1 MDWTDPHVTC
11 RDVPSFLVINL
22 PIDRARPS
30 LLSPNVTVA
39 HRAHLPVLLICT
51 ADDDEI
57 VVPKEALAWA
67 LHLTDEI
74 VPAASIRRG
83 LNAVGRLFDFTS
95 SIGHHRIEQD
105 GFIDVAV
112 YEYLRARLETPPDLQ
127 SRSFKYWHP
136 VGYNTVIG
144 EFRDI
149 VDFARFCREYAGE
162 SSIIGSAF
170 RKSRKVWEL
179 VNCNISAD
187 DLLSHLRAQRL
198 RWSALTGGD
207 RPVVARGIRRIAG
220 NRSFARSTYDTSLS
234 MAEVDAIIDLE
245 RNVAFKALWILLAYA
260 GPRISEALNLWRC
273 DVLDSSYARRLF
285 NADVVGPVIV
295 FADPRESTYLG
306 SFGRGLPS
314 KTREEHLRRTFG
326 LKPRPSLTDKR
337 RAGWKGMS
345 VFEPQRMLTHG
356 TWTCHARA
364 SEFAD
369 LVTRLHDIHLAAKT
383 DLKHPYLF
391 ISVKNIQ
398 YLGEPLKMGNV
409 EKAFSRA
416 CKRAAIEPHSPGAS
430 LHGLRHYY
438 RWYATNILKLGE
450 DIIQV
455 MLRHRSPLSQRVYG
469 KRTSDLFEA
478 MNALVYPGRVA
489 Q

>member
-1 MDWTDPHVTC
+1 MDSTDQLAPH
-11 RDVPSFLVINL
+11 RDLPSFLVIDL

-30 LLSPNVTVA
+30 LLLSNGGTAQRV
-39 HRAHLPVLLICT
+39 HLPVLVICI
-51 ADDDEI
+51 ADADEI
-57 VVPKEALAWA
+57 VVPNEALAWA
-67 LHLTDEI
+67 LYLTDEV
-74 VPAASIRRG
+74 VPTASIRRR

-95 SIGHHRIEQD
+95 SIGHHRIAQD
-105 GFIDVAV
+105 GFMDVAV
-112 YEYLRARLETPPDLQ
+112 YEYLRARLENPSDPQ
-127 SRSFKYWHP
+127 SRLFKYWHA
-136 VGYNTVIG
+136 VGYETVIG

-149 VDFARFCREYAGE
+149 VDFARFCREYSGE
-162 SSIIGSAF
+162 ASIIGAAF
-170 RKSRKVWEL
+170 RNSRKVWEQ
-179 VNCNISAD
+179 VKCSISAD

-198 RWSALTGGD
+198 RWSTLIGGD
-207 RPVVARGIRRIAG
+207 RPAVAEGLRRIAG
-220 NRSFARSTYDTSLS
+220 NRSFARSNYDTSLS
-234 MAEVDAIIDLE
+234 VEEVDAIIDRE
-245 RNVAFKALWILLAYA
+245 QNVAFKALWILLAYA

-285 NADVVGPVIV
+285 NADVAGPVIV

-314 KTREEHLRRTFG
+314 QTREEHLRRTFG
-326 LKPRPSLTDKR
+326 LKPRPSLSDKR

-345 VFEPQRMLTHG
+345 VFEPQQMLTHG
-356 TWTCHARA
+356 TWTCSARA

-391 ISVKNIQ
+391 INAKNIQ

-450 DIIQV
+450 DIVQV

-469 KRTSDLFEA
+469 KRTSDLFEV
-478 MNALVYPGRVA
+478 MNNLTDL
-489 Q
+489 